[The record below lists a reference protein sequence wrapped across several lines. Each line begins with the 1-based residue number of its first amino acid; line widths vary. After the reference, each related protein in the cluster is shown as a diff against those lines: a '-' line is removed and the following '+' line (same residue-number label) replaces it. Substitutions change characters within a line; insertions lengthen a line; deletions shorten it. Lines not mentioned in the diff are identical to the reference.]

1 MATISTSFTDVGAS
15 AQLSVAHGD
24 SFSYSLSGTY
34 AQVLAVQK
42 SEDGGINWTDVAG
55 PFSTADASV
64 SGSIM
69 NETRDRRAALFRWYC
84 SEDTSGTSVTTLV
97 EADREIY
104 LLTGEAGA
112 TIVRATETSV
122 TSMVRT
128 AQKRLITDGAKVGGT
143 AGWVVRAAD
152 NKNSLARCPASQT
165 ASTLVVPIS
174 GLKVGDTITGVHL
187 LGQIESAGNAV
198 TVDMSFRKQSV
209 AAADLA
215 DAEVVAM
222 TQISVI
228 ADTAISST
236 NSSVVCSDVVGADES
251 FYVLITATTLGST
264 DIDLAGVAVIV
275 SEA

>member
-1 MATISTSFTDVGAS
+1 MATISKSFTDVGAS
-15 AQLSVAHGD
+15 AELSVAHGD

-34 AQVLAVQK
+34 AQTLAVQK
-42 SEDGGINWTDVAG
+42 SADGGISWEDVAG

-64 SGSIM
+64 SGVIM
-69 NETRDRRAALFRWYC
+69 HESRDRKPANYRWYC
-84 SEDTSGTSVTTLV
+84 SVDTSGTSVTTLV
-97 EADREIY
+97 EADRETY

-112 TIVRATETSV
+112 TIIRATETSV
-122 TSMVRT
+122 TSLVRT
-128 AQKRLITDGAKVGGT
+128 GQKRLITMGAKVGAT
-143 AGWVVRAAD
+143 SGWLVKAAD

-165 ASTLVVPIS
+165 GSTLVVPIS

-198 TVDMSFRKQSV
+198 TLDMSFRKQSV

-228 ADTAISST
+228 ADTAISSS
-236 NSSVVCSDVVGADES
+236 NSSVSCSDVVGADES
-251 FYVLITATTLGST
+251 FYVLLTATTLGST